1 LNGVRSSPCR
11 FCRESVR
18 NSELSPHGEVPVV
31 ADELIVLAGV
41 VVVMVAVVEFVTV
54 RVGAVIEMPIEVD
67 RVSVIWAVV
76 VFVEPPAC
84 VNA

>member
-1 LNGVRSSPCR
+1 
-11 FCRESVR
+11 VR

>member
-1 LNGVRSSPCR
+1 M
-11 FCRESVR
+11 R
-18 NSELSPHGEVPVV
+18 NNQLLPDGEVPVV
-31 ADELIVLAGV
+31 ADELSVLAGV
-41 VVVMVAVVEFVTV
+41 VVVMVVVVEFVTV
-54 RVGAVIEMPIEVD
+54 RVGAVTEMPIEVD